1 MAQRHWLQWTRV
13 PQAATRAG
21 TAALSLSEVRAAGWE
36 YLKISGEDWSRL
48 ADTWESAFA
57 EVLNASVRPG
67 GTVWEGSAAHGMQ
80 ERTAADAVKVRT
92 PADQLRVAAEI
103 ARRCC
108 GQQETNKQSVL
119 NAVNAAVR
127 GGFNVDDDYTL
138 TDTLPYYGSTAE
150 RSAREQAADGHASA
164 IRTRLNNLV
173 DSEADI
179 ARDLAT
185 ATAGLDHLSFPGEGA
200 DGGAGAAGLPH
211 TMLADDQHRTTP
223 KSDPNSTAA
232 VENDPGFVPPLKD
245 VLIAGEGAIAGG
257 TADGVRQTV
266 LDVVAKGPTTGPDAP
281 DPGLLKWFEDPKVGG
296 VELKGFS
303 RVARVTGAAS
313 AVPAVMSDIHDGNS
327 VAEAVTREGV
337 GVAAGLWAGAATG
350 AGIGSVFPG
359 AGTAGGVVVGAG
371 VGALAAMGASKS
383 IEAMWHPVTDAV
395 GSAAHNVK
403 SLFGFG

>member
-1 MAQRHWLQWTRV
+1 VAQRHWLQWTRV

-57 EVLNASVRPG
+57 EVRNASVRPG

-80 ERTAADAVKVRT
+80 ERTAADAVKVRA

-108 GQQETNKQSVL
+108 GQQETNKQSML

-150 RSAREQAADGHASA
+150 RGAREQAADGHASA

-200 DGGAGAAGLPH
+200 DGGAGAAGVHHTTLPNAH
-211 TMLADDQHRTTP
+211 QEPASGPESQSSVADDT
-223 KSDPNSTAA
+223 
-232 VENDPGFVPPLKD
+232 PGFVPPLRD

-266 LDVVAKGPTTGPDAP
+266 LDVVAKGPITGPDAP

-383 IEAMWHPVTDAV
+383 VEAMWHPVTAAV

>member
-1 MAQRHWLQWTRV
+1 MTLSNGW
-13 PQAATRAG
+13 P
-21 TAALSLSEVRAAGWE
+21 SLSEVRAASWE
-36 YLKISGEDWSRL
+36 YLKSSGEDWSRL

-57 EVLNASVRPG
+57 EVRNASVRPG

-103 ARRCC
+103 ARRCS
-108 GQQETNKQSVL
+108 GRQETNKQSVL

-150 RSAREQAADGHASA
+150 RDAREQAADGHASA

-185 ATAGLDHLSFPGEGA
+185 ATAGLDHLSFPEEGA

-211 TMLADDQHRTTP
+211 TTLADDQHRTTP

-232 VENDPGFVPPLKD
+232 VENAPGFVPPLKD

-266 LDVVAKGPTTGPDAP
+266 LDVVAKGPTTGPGAP

-337 GVAAGLWAGAATG
+337 GVAAGLWAGAQ
-350 AGIGSVFPG
+350 AGGLAGSIVPG
-359 AGTAGGVVVGAG
+359 AGTAVGVVVGA
-371 VGALAAMGASKS
+371 VAGAGAAMLASQGV
-383 IEAMWHPVTDAV
+383 EAAWGPVTDAV
-395 GSAAHNVK
+395 GSVARGAK